1 MLTFQWKY
9 LLPAI
14 FLFVVELVIAFFVHD
29 TIVRPFIG
37 DFLVVLLMYCFL
49 KSFFQLPVYV
59 AAVSVLLFAYGI
71 EILQYFKLIYRLGWQ
86 DSLLAHLILGSKFHW
101 IDMLMY
107 TAGILLVI
115 LAENVYHQR
124 REGMR

>member
-37 DFLVVLLMYCFL
+37 DFLVVVLIYCFL
-49 KSFFQLPVYV
+49 KSFFELPVYT
-59 AAVSVLLFAYGI
+59 AAVSVLLFAYLV
-71 EILQYFKLIYRLGWQ
+71 ETLQYFKLIYLLGWQ

-101 IDMLMY
+101 MDMLMY
-107 TAGILLVI
+107 TSGILLVI
-115 LAENVYHQR
+115 FAESVHKLERENVR
-124 REGMR
+124 

>member
-9 LLPAI
+9 LLPAVI
-14 FLFVVELVIAFFVHD
+14 LFFVELVIAFFVHD

-37 DFLVVLLMYCFL
+37 DFLVVVLMYCFL
-49 KSFFQLPVYV
+49 KSFFQLPVY
-59 AAVSVLLFAYGI
+59 AAAGSVLLFAYLI

-86 DSLLAHLILGSKFHW
+86 DSLMAHLILGSKFHW
-101 IDMLMY
+101 VDMLMY

-115 LAENVYHQR
+115 FAESVYKPK
-124 REGMR
+124 REEVR

>member
-101 IDMLMY
+101 MDMLMY

-115 LAENVYHQR
+115 LAENVYNLR
-124 REGMR
+124 RD

>member
-86 DSLLAHLILGSKFHW
+86 DSLLAHLILGRKFHW
-101 IDMLMY
+101 MDMLMY

-115 LAENVYHQR
+115 LAENVYNQR